1 MYSLSWLGR
10 LPLITLGEIE
20 MKDSENGRV
29 RSEMGMLKAII
40 CEVRDRLATKTK
52 ILYIFFKSL
61 KNLTIVQH
69 LRIHLDGRIW
79 VRRFGFGWLKSKCLV
94 WIV

>member
-1 MYSLSWLGR
+1 
-10 LPLITLGEIE
+10 

-52 ILYIFFKSL
+52 ILYIFLKSL
-61 KNLTIVQH
+61 KKIEYCAAFENSF
-69 LRIHLDGRIW
+69 RW
-79 VRRFGFGWLKSKCLV
+79 
-94 WIV
+94 

>member
-20 MKDSENGRV
+20 MKDSQNGRV

-52 ILYIFFKSL
+52 ILYIF
-61 KNLTIVQH
+61 
-69 LRIHLDGRIW
+69 
-79 VRRFGFGWLKSKCLV
+79 
-94 WIV
+94 